1 MPHNTIVNNTNNT
14 KTTSNNTKQYLT
26 ILNKKRE
33 LNINSENAVS
43 RVQLQMV
50 HRNDFYNKSNNCNN
64 SLFKTFLK
72 IVCLEGFFKSFNSK
86 TIAGVLWYLIPENW
100 CTNRESSCTV
110 LLPILP
116 PFLTKEPLSADLK
129 ALEGL

>member
-50 HRNDFYNKSNNCNN
+50 HRNDFYNKSNNVNN

-72 IVCLEGFFKSFNSK
+72 IVCL
-86 TIAGVLWYLIPENW
+86 
-100 CTNRESSCTV
+100 
-110 LLPILP
+110 
-116 PFLTKEPLSADLK
+116 
-129 ALEGL
+129 

>member
-50 HRNDFYNKSNNCNN
+50 HRNDFYNKSNNGNN

-72 IVCLEGFFKSFNSK
+72 IVCL
-86 TIAGVLWYLIPENW
+86 
-100 CTNRESSCTV
+100 
-110 LLPILP
+110 
-116 PFLTKEPLSADLK
+116 
-129 ALEGL
+129 